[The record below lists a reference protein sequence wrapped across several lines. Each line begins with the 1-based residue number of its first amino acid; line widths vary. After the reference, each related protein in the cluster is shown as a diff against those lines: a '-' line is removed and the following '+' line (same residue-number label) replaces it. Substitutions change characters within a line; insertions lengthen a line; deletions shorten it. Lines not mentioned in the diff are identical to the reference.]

1 MHTLRTTNIRMAGG
15 RDEVEQG
22 MHSVIP
28 ETRVTPDPGLFSED
42 IVILAFKVSDNLL
55 EAGKRIELVTA
66 A

>member
-1 MHTLRTTNIRMAGG
+1 MASG